1 MANGSG
7 VKRFFTSHW
16 EKIALWGIL
25 IGLFYL
31 LKPFFLLIFL
41 TFLITYATKS
51 AAEWIAPRVRLGYRP
66 VTVLVFVFF
75 VAMLGAVGIW
85 ITPRLVAETNQ
96 VLTTLAG
103 DGENQTSE
111 KVDRFVESIVV
122 RVFGDVQG
130 HAFIGSTG
138 YSAVMETLKDETAKA
153 FKSAMPDMLA
163 ALLRL
168 VKLGWELLVALL
180 LAIIFSFILV
190 MDWRRIAES
199 TRKLDRS
206 RVRTFYIGA
215 APHLQAFAGVLGK
228 AFRAQAIIA
237 ACNTVLTGVGLWLF
251 DVPNVVLLSAIVFL
265 CGFVPILGT
274 FLSSV
279 PILLFGVQAGGLAL
293 VLKLVVLIGLVH
305 AFEAYILN
313 PRITAGVLHAHP
325 IVVLMLLL
333 AGERFFG
340 AWGLVVGVPIGC
352 YVISVLT
359 TCDDG
364 GADGSA
370 GDEDDCGPTG
380 SGG

>member
-1 MANGSG
+1 MAEASG

-16 EKIALWGIL
+16 EKIALWAIL

-51 AAEWIAPRVRLGYRP
+51 AVEWIAPRVSLGYRA
-66 VTVLVFVFF
+66 VTVLVFMLF
-75 VAMLGAVGIW
+75 VTAIGAVGIW

-96 VLTTLAG
+96 VVTALAG
-103 DGENQTSE
+103 ESE
-111 KVDRFVESIVV
+111 SQPSGQVDRFVESIVV

-130 HAFIGSTG
+130 HAFIESTG
-138 YSAVMETLKDETAKA
+138 YASVMENMKAETAKVI
-153 FKSAMPDMLA
+153 KSAMPDVLA

-168 VKLGWELLVALL
+168 VKLGWELLVALM

-199 TRKLDRS
+199 TRKLERS
-206 RVRTFYIGA
+206 RIRTFYTGA
-215 APHLQAFAGVLGK
+215 APHLQAFAGILGK

-237 ACNTVLTGVGLWLF
+237 ACNTVLTGVGLWFF
-251 DVPNVVLLSAIVFL
+251 DVPNIALLSAIVFL

-293 VLKLVVLIGLVH
+293 VVKLLVLIGLVH

-333 AGERFFG
+333 VGERFFG
-340 AWGLVVGVPIGC
+340 AWGLIVGVPIGC

-359 TCDDG
+359 KSDDG
-364 GADGSA
+364 DDVGEPDGGSPA
-370 GDEDDCGPTG
+370 SGPRG
-380 SGG
+380 